1 MQLSWYRAGR
11 LVLQTPLLGRQVY
24 LDTIARF
31 PRRFDN
37 AAVRATLA
45 AGSVAPRVELLGPG
59 GGEFLSGE
67 ETRALMAALW
77 RHAVFVAWEQGDL
90 VILDNSNTAH
100 ARMNAAGRRRIVAAM
115 ADRISRQF

>member
-1 MQLSWYRAGR
+1 M
-11 LVLQTPLLGRQVY
+11 LQTPLLGRQVY

-37 AAVRATLA
+37 AAVRTTLA

-67 ETRALMAALW
+67 EKEKQQKVTHKPSPKM
-77 RHAVFVAWEQGDL
+77 
-90 VILDNSNTAH
+90 
-100 ARMNAAGRRRIVAAM
+100 
-115 ADRISRQF
+115 